1 MKESKPAITMTQ
13 KDYSLLFNFTIKLT
27 QAGHISVEH
36 SHIKPEEFKEVMDKW
51 NKSYE
56 NTEVFVSLL
65 DYLSTH
71 VSDMERDIRK
81 ILN

>member
-1 MKESKPAITMTQ
+1 MKESKPAITMAQ

>member
-1 MKESKPAITMTQ
+1 MTSR
-13 KDYSLLFNFTIKLT
+13 DHSLLFNFNVKLT
-27 QAGHISVEH
+27 QEGHISVDH
-36 SHIKPEEFKEVMDKW
+36 SHIKPEEFKDVMDKW
-51 NKSYE
+51 NKNYE

>member
-1 MKESKPAITMTQ
+1 MKESKPAITMAQ
-13 KDYSLLFNFTIKLT
+13 KDYSVLFNFTIKLT

>member
-1 MKESKPAITMTQ
+1 MIQ
-13 KDYSLLFNFTIKLT
+13 KDHSLLFNFTVKLT

-51 NKSYE
+51 NKNYE

>member
-1 MKESKPAITMTQ
+1 MIQ
-13 KDYSLLFNFTIKLT
+13 KDHSLLFNFTVKLT
-27 QAGHISVEH
+27 QAGHISVDH

-51 NKSYE
+51 NKNYE

-71 VSDMERDIRK
+71 VSNMERDIRK

>member
-1 MKESKPAITMTQ
+1 MIQ
-13 KDYSLLFNFTIKLT
+13 KDHSLLFNFTVKLT
-27 QAGHISVEH
+27 QAGHISVDH

-51 NKSYE
+51 NKNYE

>member
-1 MKESKPAITMTQ
+1 MEVSKPV

-51 NKSYE
+51 NKNYE

>member
-1 MKESKPAITMTQ
+1 MID
-13 KDYSLLFNFTIKLT
+13 KDSSLLFNFTVKLT
-27 QAGHISVEH
+27 QAGHISVDH

-51 NKSYE
+51 NKNYE

-71 VSDMERDIRK
+71 VSNMERDIRK

>member
-1 MKESKPAITMTQ
+1 MKRDES
-13 KDYSLLFNFTIKLT
+13 SLLFNFTVKLT

-36 SHIKPEEFKEVMDKW
+36 SYINPEEFKKVMNKW
-51 NKSYE
+51 NKKYE

-65 DYLSTH
+65 GYLSTH
-71 VSDMERDIRK
+71 SLDIEKDIRK

>member
-1 MKESKPAITMTQ
+1 MAQ

-51 NKSYE
+51 NKNYE

>member
-1 MKESKPAITMTQ
+1 MID
-13 KDYSLLFNFTIKLT
+13 KDSSLLFNFTVKLT
-27 QAGHISVEH
+27 QAGHISVDH

-51 NKSYE
+51 NKNYE